1 MNMRKLIQQ
10 FFDRHEVAW
19 EIFMMVL
26 AVIYVVTGFLPLW
39 IRFSREGYYLLNA
52 ANWGITGF
60 FILEFVVRFSVAPSR
75 KGYLKGHWLDLVSIV
90 PPVRW
95 LRLTRVLRVLRIL
108 RVVRAAK
115 ALHSL
120 DVLGTDII
128 NFGEMNGL
136 VWMLLSLVL
145 IMLALSGV
153 LFFSE
158 HLVNK
163 AITSYWDALY
173 AALVT
178 WTTPGYG
185 DIFPITTAGRVAGF
199 LLILSGLITW
209 GILIAN
215 LSAFL
220 TSLSP
225 GKNNKS
231 QQTR

>member
-1 MNMRKLIQQ
+1 MNLRKLIQQ

-26 AVIYVVTGFLPLW
+26 AVIYVITGFLPVW
-39 IRFSREGYYLLNA
+39 IRFSREGYYILNA
-52 ANWGITGF
+52 ASWGITGF

-75 KGYLKGHWLDLVSIV
+75 KVYLKGHWLDLVSIV

-95 LRLTRVLRVLRIL
+95 LRLGRVLRVLRIL

-136 VWMLLSLVL
+136 IWMLLTLLL

-158 HLVNK
+158 HLYM
-163 AITSYWDALY
+163 A
-173 AALVT
+173 
-178 WTTPGYG
+178 
-185 DIFPITTAGRVAGF
+185 R
-199 LLILSGLITW
+199 
-209 GILIAN
+209 
-215 LSAFL
+215 
-220 TSLSP
+220 
-225 GKNNKS
+225 
-231 QQTR
+231 